1 MAGGLI
7 NIVSYGF
14 NDLYI
19 TGSPQITFFKIVYRR
34 HTNFSKESIVVPVG
48 SMNFND
54 ELTINMPKV
63 SDLAGEVYLQLEIPK
78 ISLLKTETATDLT
91 DEEVTLLT
99 TALQLP
105 LSDEEKEI
113 VDDYNTVLNFLAVNT
128 SAYRLAISTYKIH
141 NDSSRDF
148 VDKILGVLNFTDSL
162 NVDFQGALDRASSYE
177 KNNGNNKLDYILDY
191 RNSDINDMLNNTIVL
206 PDAYASYTKLQILGL
221 IENAMNTSIKVK
233 KYYFEKVKQKHDL
246 EKDANSLYAKFAWV
260 KRLGHAMIDRI
271 DINIGGERIDRHYGD
286 WINLWY
292 ELTTPIEQDELYDSM
307 IGNVQELTTYDR
319 NSKPSYILT
328 IPLSFWFCKKM
339 GLAFPLI
346 ALQYSPI
353 SFTIK
358 LKKIDECAYIE
369 ELPKYDLNGDEID
382 IFALTLS
389 DIWENMGFTI
399 NCSLLIEYI
408 YLDSLERK
416 RFAQSAH
423 EYLIETVQQMTIDE
437 VTNQNTTVQ
446 LDFNGPCK
454 EILWVATKSSYVSDD
469 STKIKYPFNYGL
481 DKNAKGN
488 PFVKSKLMFNGYAR
502 FDLLSS
508 GYFSLLQPN
517 SHHSRSP
524 SDGVNVYSFGLY
536 PEEHQPSC
544 ACNFS
549 RIGNP
554 IFTVVLDDNM
564 FKYYASDIDPL
575 ILPGSSDDIEY
586 ETTVKIRIYAV
597 RYNILRVIGGMGGF
611 GYSYLV

>member
-34 HTNFSKESIVVPVG
+34 HTNFSKESIVVPMG

-54 ELTINMPKV
+54 ELTINVPKV
-63 SDLAGEVYLQLEIPK
+63 ADLFANAYLQLEIPK
-78 ISLLKTETATDLT
+78 MSLLKTDTATDLT
-91 DEEVTLLT
+91 EDELALLT

-105 LSDEEKEI
+105 ISDEEKDI
-113 VDDYNTVLNFLAVNT
+113 INDYTTIINFLAVNT
-128 SAYRLAISTYKIH
+128 SGYRLAISTQNIK
-141 NDSSRDF
+141 NQTTESF
-148 VDKILGVLNFTDSL
+148 VTGILGVLQFTDSL
-162 NVDFQGALDRASSYE
+162 NVDYQGALDRASSYE
-177 KNNGNNKLDYILDY
+177 KNKNGKSDYFLDY
-191 RNSDINDMLNNTIVL
+191 RNSDINDILNSKIGTEYNVSIPYVV
-206 PDAYASYTKLQILGL
+206 KLVKD
-221 IENAMNTSIKVK
+221 AMNTSIKVK
-233 KYYFEKVKQKHDL
+233 NYYFQKVKLKHDL
-246 EKDANSLYAKFAWV
+246 EKDANSLYAKFAWID
-260 KRLGHAMIDRI
+260 KLGHAIIDRI
-271 DINIGGERIDRHYGD
+271 DVNIGGERIDRHYGD

-292 ELTTPIEQDELYDSM
+292 ELTSPIEQDELYNSF
-307 IGNVQELTTYDR
+307 IGNVPELTTFDR
-319 NSKPSYILT
+319 NSKPSYTLI

-353 SFTIK
+353 SFTVK
-358 LKKIDECAYIE
+358 LKKFDECAYLE
-369 ELPKYDLNGDEID
+369 QLPTHDLNGDAID
-382 IFALTLS
+382 ISALSLS
-389 DIWENMGFTI
+389 DIWENMGFEI

-437 VTNQNTTVQ
+437 ISHPSTTVQ

-454 EILWVATKSSYVSDD
+454 ELIWVATKSSYLNDD

-481 DKNAKGN
+481 DKNSKGN
-488 PFVKSKLMFNGYAR
+488 PFVKSKLMFNGYTR
-502 FDLLSS
+502 FDLFTS

-517 SHHSRSP
+517 LHHTRSP

-554 IFTVVLDDNM
+554 IFTVVLDDNI
-564 FKYYASDIDPL
+564 FKYYASDIDPN
-575 ILPGSSDDIEY
+575 IIVGSDDDIEY
-586 ETTVKIRIYAV
+586 ETTVMIKIYAV
-597 RYNILRVIGGMGGF
+597 RYNILRIIGGMGGF